1 MGDLKVR
8 GFIAISILAGAIWVA
23 TPAAANMTINVTY
36 DSSVTSSY
44 TAGQVTT
51 FENAFNAVV
60 SQFQS
65 AITNPVTISI
75 DVSVGQIS
83 STVALPS
90 GDVGGSFVPLV
101 SLGNSSTS
109 FANVKAAL
117 AATGATLP
125 STDPTG
131 GGHFYYMPQ
140 AEVRALALTGVY
152 GAPSTF
158 DGYIGFASNFGEFS
172 FSGTPGSTQ
181 YAFQAAA
188 EHEIEE
194 VLGRTSSL
202 NDGGLTSGF
211 IADPLDLFRYSSAG
225 SNSFSENAFAYASI
239 DGGRTS
245 LGTFDSTSSG
255 GDRSDWST
263 PINTTSTD
271 AQNALLT
278 PGVKEGLS
286 TSDEAVLKTLGYTI
300 AANNGGGLFTTAN
313 APVGATPVPEPASLT
328 LLAGSAVMAGW
339 VRRRTRRQIG
349 S

>member
-1 MGDLKVR
+1 MGDLNRR
-8 GFIAISILAGAIWVA
+8 GFVALPILAGAILIA
-23 TPAAANMTINVTY
+23 GPAAANITINVTY
-36 DSSVTSSY
+36 DSSVTANYS
-44 TAGQVTT
+44 AGQVTI

-75 DVSVGQIS
+75 DVSVGQVS
-83 STVALPS
+83 STVALAS

-101 SLGNSSTS
+101 SLGSSTTS
-109 FANVKAAL
+109 FANVIAAL
-117 AATGATLP
+117 AGTGATLP
-125 STDPTG
+125 ATDPTG

-158 DGYIGFASNFGEFS
+158 DGYIGFSSNFGDFS

-181 YAFQAAA
+181 YSFQAAA

-194 VLGRTSSL
+194 ILGRTSSL
-202 NDGGLTSGF
+202 NNGGVTSGF
-211 IADPLDLFRYSSAG
+211 IANPLDLFRYG
-225 SNSFSENAFAYASI
+225 SPGNNSFSENAYAYASI
-239 DGGRTS
+239 DGGNTS
-245 LGTFDSTSSG
+245 LGTFDYTSSG

-263 PINTTSTD
+263 PINTASTD

-278 PGVKEGLS
+278 RGVQEGLS
-286 TSDEAVLKTLGYTI
+286 TSDEAVLKALGYTI
-300 AANNGGGLFTTAN
+300 AVNDGGGLFTTAN

-328 LLAGSAVMAGW
+328 LLAGSATAAGW
-339 VRRRTRRQIG
+339 VRRRTRRQIV